1 MQQFSLKSTVVLMGY
16 AGSGKSTIGKLLA
29 EKLLVKHLDL
39 DDFIEQKEQKC
50 ISEIFKEK
58 GEIYFRKLEHQL
70 LVEVLNQEESV
81 VVLSL
86 GGGTPCYANNADI
99 IANSQHLSFYL
110 QANVPTLVSRL
121 GAEIRSRPLLAQV
134 EDLPSY
140 IGQHLFEREHFYRTA
155 KHVIST
161 SGKTTEQ
168 IVAEVLE
175 ILSQVSNSLRSV

>member
-16 AGSGKSTIGKLLA
+16 AGSGKSTVGKLLA

-39 DDFIEQKEQKC
+39 DDFIEQKEQKG
-50 ISEIFKEK
+50 ISDIFKEK

-70 LVEVLNQEESV
+70 LVEVLDQAEFM
-81 VVLSL
+81 VLSL
-86 GGGTPCYANNADI
+86 GGGTPCYANNAEI
-99 IANSQHLSFYL
+99 IANSPHLSFYL
-110 QANVPTLVSRL
+110 HANVPTLVSRL
-121 GAEIRSRPLLAQV
+121 GDEIRSRPLLAEV

-161 SGKTTEQ
+161 SGKTTAVVVEELYS
-168 IVAEVLE
+168 A
-175 ILSQVSNSLRSV
+175 LSQISNPLGSV